1 MRRFITPQGDV
12 AIVRPL
18 KNNKASVRIRNS
30 KGITVVSKV
39 VDESDVGGVLNQ
51 HGEYWKEQPVLSC

>member
-18 KNNKASVRIRNS
+18 SNGKVNVRIRNC
-30 KGITVVSKV
+30 KGLTVVSKV
-39 VDESDVGGVLNQ
+39 VDESDVGGILNQ
-51 HGEYWKEQPVLSC
+51 HGEFWKEQAV

>member
-1 MRRFITPQGDV
+1 MRRFITAQGDI

-18 KNNKASVRIRNS
+18 SNGQMRVRIRNS
-30 KGITVVSKV
+30 KGVTVVSIV

-51 HGEYWKEQPVLSC
+51 QGEYWKEQAV

>member
-18 KNNKASVRIRNS
+18 SNGQMSVRIRS
-30 KGITVVSKV
+30 CKGVTIVSKV
-39 VDESDVGGVLNQ
+39 VDESDVGGLLNQ
-51 HGEYWKEQPVLSC
+51 HGEFWKEQAV

>member
-1 MRRFITPQGDV
+1 MRRFVTAQGDI

-18 KNNKASVRIRNS
+18 SNGQMRVRIRNS
-30 KGITVVSKV
+30 KGVTVVSKV

-51 HGEYWKEQPVLSC
+51 HGEYWKEQVV

>member
-1 MRRFITPQGDV
+1 MRRFVTSQGDV

-18 KNNKASVRIRNS
+18 SNGKVSVRIRSCN
-30 KGITVVSKV
+30 GITVVSKV

-51 HGEYWKEQPVLSC
+51 HGEFWKEQAV